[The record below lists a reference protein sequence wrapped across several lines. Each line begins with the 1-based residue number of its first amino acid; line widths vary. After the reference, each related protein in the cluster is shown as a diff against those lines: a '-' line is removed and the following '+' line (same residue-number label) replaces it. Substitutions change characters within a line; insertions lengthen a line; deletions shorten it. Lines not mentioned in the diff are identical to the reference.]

1 MICTQA
7 RGGEGVEIPFLA
19 LKVNNWDHFEV
30 IFGWSLFLLGGG
42 GGGREEVGKFWQQ
55 LILGF

>member
-30 IFGWSLFLLGGG
+30 IFGWSLFFAGRGGG
-42 GGGREEVGKFWQQ
+42 GGKRWEDFGSNLF
-55 LILGF
+55 